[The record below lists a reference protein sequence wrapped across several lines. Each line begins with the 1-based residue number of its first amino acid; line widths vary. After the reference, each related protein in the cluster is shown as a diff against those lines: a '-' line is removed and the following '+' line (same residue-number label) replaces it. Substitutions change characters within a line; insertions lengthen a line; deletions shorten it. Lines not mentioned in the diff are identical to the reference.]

1 MTPRIFISTLLSSSL
16 VLLGCA
22 SSSPEQK
29 SEKDD
34 TQEFIHRYEKTF
46 NPSDYDSNP
55 SSEKSEKKEPQK
67 PEETTPSTPT
77 ETELVTGFR
86 VQVSFTDNIEQ
97 ANKIK
102 DDLSSLLAN
111 QPVYVVFESPY
122 YKVRVGDF
130 LSRPDANITLKTLI
144 DRGYKDAWI
153 VPDKVMKQQ

>member
-1 MTPRIFISTLLSSSL
+1 MISKILISVPLCFSL
-16 VLLGCA
+16 ALLGCA
-22 SSSPEQK
+22 SSSSEQK

-55 SSEKSEKKEPQK
+55 PAEKSEKKENQK
-67 PEETTPSTPT
+67 PEETTPSAPG

-102 DDLSSLLAN
+102 DDLSSLLTN

-153 VPDKVMKQQ
+153 VPDKVTKQQ